1 MLFKRVLFLSV
12 FFRGFRG
19 HKFHHYQIETVPG
32 PVNHCAGALQP
43 NPARPQARQQQT
55 PALTESFA

>member
-19 HKFHHYQIETVPG
+19 HHIHHYQIETYQPG
-32 PVNHCAGALQP
+32 FRYFLV
-43 NPARPQARQQQT
+43 
-55 PALTESFA
+55 E

>member
-19 HKFHHYQIETVPG
+19 HNIHHYQIETVLPRISL
-32 PVNHCAGALQP
+32 A
-43 NPARPQARQQQT
+43 
-55 PALTESFA
+55 